1 MSSNEMKNAIQF
13 FITNKNCIDFH
24 KASGNLSILKSSK
37 ILSNISLDLHD
48 YWLVN
53 KK

>member
-1 MSSNEMKNAIQF
+1 MKTKINL
-13 FITNKNCIDFH
+13 
-24 KASGNLSILKSSK
+24 GNIEFNGIK
-37 ILSNISLDLHD
+37 LSNISLDLHD

>member
-1 MSSNEMKNAIQF
+1 MNNIICAKNIN
-13 FITNKNCIDFH
+13 NKKVLI
-24 KASGNLSILKSSK
+24 KILESYSDYNK